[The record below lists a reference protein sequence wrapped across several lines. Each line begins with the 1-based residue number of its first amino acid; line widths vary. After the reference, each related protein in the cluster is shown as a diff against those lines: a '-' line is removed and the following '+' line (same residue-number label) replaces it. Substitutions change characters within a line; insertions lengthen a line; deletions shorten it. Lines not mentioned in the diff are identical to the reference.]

1 VDVTEAQR
9 VLGVPAGVTD
19 DELRAAYHRQLH
31 DNHPDVARA
40 GETDAGDATRR
51 IIEAYRLLQALPPPL
66 RAAPPVRRSGPQRI
80 VIHRQVRR
88 GTVVR
93 TEGDTIVV
101 GLPGAETFNA
111 LLEVGHTLGEV
122 AYVDA
127 DVGLLETV
135 VAFKDGPVCSVV
147 FSLQGRS
154 NGSTEALVTV
164 EALGGEQEPPTR
176 LVAVLVADR
185 LRAIVA

>member
-1 VDVTEAQR
+1 VDVAEAQR
-9 VLGVPAGVTD
+9 VLGVRPGVTD

-31 DNHPDVARA
+31 DNHPDVAPAEEA
-40 GETDAGDATRR
+40 GAATRR
-51 IIEAYRLLQALPPPL
+51 IIEAYRLLRALPAPE
-66 RAAPPVRRSGPQRI
+66 RAARPARTSGPQRF

-93 TEGDTIVV
+93 AEGDTIVV
-101 GLPGAETFNA
+101 GMPAAETFNA

-122 AYVDA
+122 AYVDG

-154 NGSTEALVTV
+154 NGTTEAFVTV

-176 LVAVLVADR
+176 LVAALVADR
-185 LRAIVA
+185 LRAVVA